1 MATVR
6 RDGYPLPSA
15 GDTACLSCECPDT
28 SPGCC
33 PLSFED
39 FPLCRQGEAHPSSE
53 PAAPPGASFLPVF
66 SFQLHIKPPLAPGAN
81 SWKEPQN
88 SREGEPPPLSHAL
101 RRQAHYALLP
111 CAPRLLR
118 LCMFA
123 ALSLAGSVA
132 PVISHKGDAP
142 RRRIPGW
149 EGPDWRRGAQRESVP
164 AARPSEAGQRG
175 PVPGKDR
182 ASCQSGGAPALRPG
196 AVVCLGCWGDRKGQG
211 FPGLQE
217 EVQSGFY

>member
-1 MATVR
+1 MVQSLNTATVR

-66 SFQLHIKPPLAPGAN
+66 SFQLHLKPPLAPGAN

-88 SREGEPPPLSHAL
+88 SF
-101 RRQAHYALLP
+101 LLP
-111 CAPRLLR
+111 SLEQSWYLL
-118 LCMFA
+118 
-123 ALSLAGSVA
+123 
-132 PVISHKGDAP
+132 
-142 RRRIPGW
+142 
-149 EGPDWRRGAQRESVP
+149 Q
-164 AARPSEAGQRG
+164 
-175 PVPGKDR
+175 GKFIFHMN
-182 ASCQSGGAPALRPG
+182 SSSPI
-196 AVVCLGCWGDRKGQG
+196 KEKSF
-211 FPGLQE
+211 FPGCGCVLLMGRGRGIVDGGQLLITAPT
-217 EVQSGFY
+217 S